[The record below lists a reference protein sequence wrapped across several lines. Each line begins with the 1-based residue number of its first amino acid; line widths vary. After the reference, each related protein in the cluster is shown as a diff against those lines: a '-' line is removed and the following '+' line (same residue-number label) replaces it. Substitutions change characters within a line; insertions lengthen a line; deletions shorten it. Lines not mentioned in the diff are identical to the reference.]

1 MKLRRRRFAAL
12 TILFAILVAGCATA
26 VVRSQ
31 ESAPAEATMP
41 AAAPSPM
48 AAEPLAPDT
57 APSDAKQAF
66 VQGYEA
72 YSGRDYPRA
81 IERLTFAA
89 ANYPTLGDYAL
100 FYLGE
105 AQQDQGDLTAA
116 AATFE
121 RLRAEYPQSVLTPR
135 GELALAQILLKL
147 GRSSDASAVAIPLL
161 ATTSDPSIEQNA
173 RLVEAQALAAMGRDS
188 DAYTQAMT
196 LRESFPHGETD
207 AKARSLAYS
216 LRAAN
221 PAVSTLTGFSFHKN
235 EAALLLREGQVSL
248 ALGEA
253 EKALALAPTSPDR
266 AEILWIDAQALH
278 GDADRQKHALLEYLS
293 IAPDGPAAS
302 AVLYDLALVYWKEDD
317 SDRARA
323 TFGKIV
329 AEFPASSHA
338 SGAMLRIGRIYEEL
352 GNYDA
357 ARSEYARLVQRY
369 LGTDAAEDARFRMP
383 WSFYMT
389 RQYAKAAAS
398 FAAMRNKA
406 ESASEREMFEYW
418 RARSLEKT
426 GDNVAA
432 HDIYLH
438 LAQSVESNYY
448 PTLAARRVSGV
459 QAELPA
465 AAAPDPSIYPT
476 PGSASPS
483 VRFHLS
489 RILALRSL
497 GISDL
502 QAGEYRALE
511 SAAAGDRSLRGF
523 ILAGLQSADAWYD
536 AIVAATRMSKNG
548 HINSEVAERIRY
560 PRAYWD
566 LFAHAAAQRS
576 LDPWLVLALARQESL
591 FNPRATSL
599 ADARG
604 LMQLMPT
611 TADRVARQAGDES
624 SPNLFDPQTNVQLG
638 TTYLKSLLDMFAG
651 DEFKAVAAYNG
662 GEHAVQDWT
671 RKFPGDDDEWV
682 ENIGYHET
690 RDYVKKVIGGRR
702 EYLLLYGGESPAAS
716 FAPTAQSPG

>member
-1 MKLRRRRFAAL
+1 MVARRKLRASTHGRDARATTSTSTPQLKRLDSCANHDQMKLRRRRFAAL

-248 ALGEA
+248 A
-253 EKALALAPTSPDR
+253 
-266 AEILWIDAQALH
+266 
-278 GDADRQKHALLEYLS
+278 
-293 IAPDGPAAS
+293 
-302 AVLYDLALVYWKEDD
+302 
-317 SDRARA
+317 
-323 TFGKIV
+323 
-329 AEFPASSHA
+329 
-338 SGAMLRIGRIYEEL
+338 
-352 GNYDA
+352 
-357 ARSEYARLVQRY
+357 
-369 LGTDAAEDARFRMP
+369 
-383 WSFYMT
+383 
-389 RQYAKAAAS
+389 
-398 FAAMRNKA
+398 
-406 ESASEREMFEYW
+406 
-418 RARSLEKT
+418 
-426 GDNVAA
+426 
-432 HDIYLH
+432 
-438 LAQSVESNYY
+438 
-448 PTLAARRVSGV
+448 
-459 QAELPA
+459 
-465 AAAPDPSIYPT
+465 
-476 PGSASPS
+476 
-483 VRFHLS
+483 
-489 RILALRSL
+489 
-497 GISDL
+497 
-502 QAGEYRALE
+502 
-511 SAAAGDRSLRGF
+511 
-523 ILAGLQSADAWYD
+523 
-536 AIVAATRMSKNG
+536 
-548 HINSEVAERIRY
+548 
-560 PRAYWD
+560 
-566 LFAHAAAQRS
+566 
-576 LDPWLVLALARQESL
+576 
-591 FNPRATSL
+591 
-599 ADARG
+599 
-604 LMQLMPT
+604 
-611 TADRVARQAGDES
+611 
-624 SPNLFDPQTNVQLG
+624 
-638 TTYLKSLLDMFAG
+638 
-651 DEFKAVAAYNG
+651 
-662 GEHAVQDWT
+662 
-671 RKFPGDDDEWV
+671 
-682 ENIGYHET
+682 
-690 RDYVKKVIGGRR
+690 
-702 EYLLLYGGESPAAS
+702 
-716 FAPTAQSPG
+716 